1 MGLKNCAVPELRLRR
16 KPLLAAAVM
25 AALGRPFLIGVL
37 FVCAGRAQSQA
48 AGGSAQSFEVASIKP
63 NRSGA
68 RNTGF
73 KRFTG
78 GELDATNITLKMLI
92 VFAYDTPQERI
103 LQGPAWLDSE
113 RYDILAKPDAG
124 PDRPVDR
131 SAGAIKLRTQTL
143 LADRFKLQFHRE
155 RRLVAGYALTVAK
168 GGVIAKVSALPDGR
182 SGGNGGRGWIHSV
195 GAPFSALVIRLSDL
209 LQRPVVDNT
218 QDARR
223 FDFDL
228 RWSPDVEPL
237 GAASPASDGPSLFT
251 ALEEQL
257 GLRLVAQRVQA
268 VVLVID
274 HAELPSEN

>member
-1 MGLKNCAVPELRLRR
+1 MWTIVRSFIAAVALLGFGQSSFQVATIKPAVPD
-16 KPLLAAAVM
+16 
-25 AALGRPFLIGVL
+25 
-37 FVCAGRAQSQA
+37 A
-48 AGGSAQSFEVASIKP
+48 AGS
-63 NRSGA
+63 SGEDG
-68 RNTGF
+68 RRGLLKVYNVTL
-73 KRFTG
+73 KRCIRYAYNMPETQILSG
-78 GELDATNITLKMLI
+78 PKWVDEIRYDIMAKADGPIPEAELLKMLQ
-92 VFAYDTPQERI
+92 P
-103 LQGPAWLDSE
+103 
-113 RYDILAKPDAG
+113 
-124 PDRPVDR
+124 
-131 SAGAIKLRTQTL
+131 L

-155 RRLVAGYALTVAK
+155 RRLVAGYAVTVAK
-168 GGVIAKVSALPDGR
+168 SGVIAKVSTLPEGR
-182 SGGNGGRGWIHSV
+182 SGGNGGRGWIRSV

-237 GAASPASDGPSLFT
+237 GAASTASDGPSLFT

-268 VVLVID
+268 DVLVID